1 MENCWRH
8 VAVVIPALNPKAEL
22 VTYVEQLQQYGFLHI
37 VVVDDGSDV
46 TYQSIFSKIDGMGA
60 CKVIHHEENRGK
72 GRAMKTAIASVLQEE
87 EIPGVVTADAD
98 GQHLAE
104 DVVAVAKCLVEEP
117 EALILG
123 VRDFS
128 GKNPDIPWKS
138 KLGNRITSRVF
149 FLLFGRYLKDTQTG
163 LRGMGRIF
171 CQRVLELKGE
181 RYELEMNVLM
191 DAVRHKQKIK
201 ECTIATV
208 YEEGNP
214 QSHFHPVKDS
224 LRIYGLMFQNFFSF
238 VAASLTSSVVDISLF
253 QLFIWLLAVVDPKAR
268 IFLATLG
275 SRACSSL
282 LNFALNKKLVFGA
295 KGQLWRTM
303 AKYYLLCVAQL
314 LLSAGCVWGIYTLTH
329 FPESVIK
336 IPVDVCIFFLSY
348 QIQRCIVFKL
358 DKRPKKAEKQS

>member
-1 MENCWRH
+1 MECSWKE
-8 VAVVIPALNPKAEL
+8 VAVVIPALNPKEEL
-22 VTYVEQLQQYGFLHI
+22 VAYVEQLQQYGFLHI
-37 VVVDDGSDV
+37 VVVDDGSDE
-46 TYQSIFSKIDGMGA
+46 TCQSIFSRVDELEA
-60 CKVIHHEENRGK
+60 CRVIRHRENRGK
-72 GRAMKTAIASVLQEE
+72 GRAMKTAIASVLQEKG
-87 EIPGVVTADAD
+87 IPGVVTADAD

-104 DVVAVAKCLVEEP
+104 DVVAVAKCLVEET

-138 KLGNRITSRVF
+138 KMGNRITSRVF

-163 LRGMGRIF
+163 LRAMGRSL
-171 CQRVLELKGE
+171 CSRVLELKGE
-181 RYELEMNVLM
+181 GYELEMNMLM
-191 DAVRHKQKIK
+191 DVVRHGDKIR

-238 VAASLTSSVVDISLF
+238 VAASLASSVVDIGLF
-253 QLFIWLLAVVDPKAR
+253 QLFIWLLALTDPKAR

-282 LNFALNKKLVFGA
+282 VNFTLNKKLVFGA
-295 KGQLWRTM
+295 KGQLWRTL
-303 AKYYLLCVAQL
+303 AKYYLLCVTQL
-314 LLSAGCVWGIYTLTH
+314 LLSAGCVWGIYTITH
-329 FPESVIK
+329 LPESVIK
-336 IPVDVCIFFLSY
+336 IPVDVGIFFLSY
-348 QIQRCIVFKL
+348 QIQRCIVFKTGKKL
-358 DKRPKKAEKQS
+358 KNTEKR